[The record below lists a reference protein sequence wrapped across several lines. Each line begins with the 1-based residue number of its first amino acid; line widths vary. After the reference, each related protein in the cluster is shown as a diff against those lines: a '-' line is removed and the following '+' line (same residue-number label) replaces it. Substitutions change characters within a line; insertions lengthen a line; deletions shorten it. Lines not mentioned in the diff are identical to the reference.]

1 MRQGKQQ
8 VSAGVKAAVATAAV
22 RYVAT
27 GNCIRCNGLQVQPI
41 HLAAFQGNFDCLV
54 WLADNGGALM
64 SRDDKG
70 QLPIHYAT
78 LGGHMSLVRAMLEHG
93 VPLNAVNGNG
103 ETLLHISAKFGALEM
118 TKMLLD
124 FGADVN
130 AKDQ

>member
-1 MRQGKQQ
+1 
-8 VSAGVKAAVATAAV
+8 
-22 RYVAT
+22 
-27 GNCIRCNGLQVQPI
+27 
-41 HLAAFQGNFDCLV
+41 
-54 WLADNGGALM
+54 M